1 MEKVVKG
8 ESSMLNKLTIKSKL
22 IIIFIFI
29 FLSVSAV
36 FGLNMSQSYNDMIK
50 FETQKIQAL
59 IQAANS
65 KVSYIYNKH
74 KENPSEFTLN
84 DAKEEIKK
92 SINSL
97 SYDGNNYFWIHDLD
111 LKMIT
116 HPNKKLVNTDIS
128 RIKDP
133 DGVFLF
139 QEMNKVAIT
148 SGEGEVG
155 YKWESKSGEG
165 ISDKMSYIML
175 IKPLGWVIGTGI
187 YLDEVK
193 ENFKENLILMLIK
206 LTLFLVILSIVLF
219 TLSRSILKPLNETVE
234 AVNDI
239 SKGDGDLTKKLD
251 VKGNDEISNL
261 RQSVNE
267 FSGDLANKIAIFKP
281 VSEDLTNNSES
292 LKMISM
298 ELAEMSSNQEEDVM
312 LTASSMEEMLATT
325 SEITESTNK
334 TADYIVKVME
344 ELEKAKTEAD
354 NSNNAS
360 KELDLEL
367 LSSTEKAQEL
377 VSSTEEV
384 IQVIE
389 VINGIAEQ
397 TNLLALNAAI
407 EAARAG
413 EQGRGFAVVADE
425 VRNLSKKTQESVK
438 SIEDVINSIKMK
450 VELMSASVNKT
461 QEYSNVSKK
470 AVESTLN
477 VINQV
482 AHETSSVNDLCQQ
495 IAVATEEQK
504 VTTVEIN
511 KNVERISE
519 VSRELANKNQ
529 DILNNVESIERIND
543 DVTGFVKKFK
553 F

>member
-1 MEKVVKG
+1 
-8 ESSMLNKLTIKSKL
+8 MLNKLTIKSKL